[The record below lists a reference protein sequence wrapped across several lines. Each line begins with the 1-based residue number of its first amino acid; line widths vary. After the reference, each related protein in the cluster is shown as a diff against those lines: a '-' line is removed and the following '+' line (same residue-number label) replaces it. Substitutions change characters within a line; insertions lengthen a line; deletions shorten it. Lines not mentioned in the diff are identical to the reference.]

1 MIKRINAASS
11 RNLSIQSLG
20 GWLSN
25 FFIIEQ
31 TKYFYPTAQKTVI
44 FLAGQVPG
52 LAALQA
58 WE

>member
-1 MIKRINAASS
+1 MQLHRGTFPSNH
-11 RNLSIQSLG
+11 LEDGSLT
-20 GWLSN
+20 

-31 TKYFYPTAQKTVI
+31 TEHFHLTGQKTVI